1 MKIGKTFLLSHIGQ
15 TVLRYKQPQLI
26 HDWVI
31 HSVLLFVF
39 IIAALPAYNQA
50 AYYQFSQSTGTP
62 DPQPGTGVTALVAA
76 ASADGVSAVNNIGF
90 SLSYAGVTYTQFS
103 ASANG
108 LLRLGSTAV
117 TNESVNNITSGT
129 NIPKIMGFWD
139 DMATGTSA
147 SGAGVRTWLSGTA
160 PARKRV
166 IDFKLASDDLTTS
179 AYDFHFQIWIRESS
193 GIIEMVYGAGA
204 AAGKSASIGLGGA
217 SATDFL
223 SVTPGGPATTS
234 KLVANNTVTANPGS
248 VTKYT
253 YTPPAP
259 LTGLKT
265 VGTGMDYPTLK
276 DAVAVLNW
284 VGVGT
289 GGVTF
294 SILGGH
300 TETVAAGSTTP
311 NPDVPAGLF
320 ITATGTASNPIA
332 IQWNGSGVKPVFKA
346 GAGIGNFDFVIG
358 IGGGSY
364 ITLDGLNIQED
375 NTNNTT
381 DAKRAEIGIGLFKK
395 QYNTSLGNIGC
406 SNITIKNCMITLTR
420 EINAFGNYAY
430 CLDNYFSAGIK
441 ASAFTYTHQGAT
453 NFFEGGNPNGGIK
466 SQNDVHR
473 NCVIIGNTIDNC
485 SFGIV
490 FEDRWAESGGNVF
503 AGAGN
508 IIGQTG
514 AGNTITN
521 WGLKPGSTENYS
533 SADSDMGRV
542 VAGIAMGGQKD
553 YTIEHNTVSTGNTNN
568 VGTGNNIVSYCGILA
583 GTGADGN
590 SWPQHAAGFFAK
602 INHNTITDIDLTTGT
617 VDHGKSAYGISF
629 AQFSDDVT
637 NAGLSSKYASGNV
650 EIKFNT
656 ISGLI
661 TKRGD
666 CHAISCKYYYEAF
679 KRYLTYNDRTGG
691 FQTNGTVDISNNT
704 IKSLTHLTN
713 ASNDAY
719 GHGVLSAIYWMN
731 GQNTLHIQ
739 NNTIGGAGVDGL
751 VRGATTKAYIAR
763 NLTGTRIIYAN
774 AHYNN
779 KVTRVLV
786 LIKNNSITNA
796 DVLTSAAPAAAD
808 DWGVGFSGIFVDNG
822 ALTNEVDGNTITDC
836 NVANGARDP
845 DAETQLAF
853 IYVKGRPKSG
863 VSTVKIHDNT
873 IQNNTRTGYRYYA
886 TNGGAIAHTTC
897 ILANYDASGQVKNIY
912 NNLIDNITATAINST
927 NSHLYYTCL
936 TGIRVKGN
944 GNVNTSVYNIYGNT
958 IKNLGGDTY
967 SYAQTYSNT
976 SDVNYSYGFNTVG
989 INVTRYHRLYVYSNS
1004 ICNLSTT
1011 STGFTSD
1018 QNYMNGVVGIMY
1030 GNDQAEVLPYSSQAD
1045 PKAAVYNNF
1054 IGQLSAPAMRGRTA
1068 VVGAYQWGINRFK
1081 LFAHNT
1087 IVLGGLTGTAT
1098 GRLSSTTTGAFG
1110 VSGFITYDYW
1120 RDNKTYK
1127 SGFVNNVISINADCK
1142 GTGMGT
1148 AWRHIEL
1155 SGVKKA
1161 WRGIATYSTGNVY
1174 FVNNDPNNYIYGQGQ
1189 NFNTS
1194 GGVRNCYGYGSSVTT
1209 NATYNLVNDNA
1220 LPNNFNQLCGKYK
1233 SFMGGR
1239 EKGSFIDL
1247 DMANN
1252 MLALPFTGT
1261 GGCEA
1266 EMKISNSANSYVY
1279 RGVRLSAPTYYN
1291 IGTDFYGASR
1301 GTSNVTAG
1309 AHENNGNISGPVVQL
1324 INFEYDPI
1332 CDGVCTGSK
1341 SITATITPP
1350 TGKTIAT
1357 ATGKTPRLYFRRI
1370 QNASAISAAQSD
1382 NNVMVNAV
1390 NNTATGTEGWRWV
1403 EASSV
1408 SGNDYTFN
1416 VNEALLKNTIVTTP
1430 TYTIEYFLIAET
1442 SDGTICNWSSGDL
1455 SANCPATV
1463 DLFSIAGA
1471 ATVPADDDG
1480 DTGITENSVDDTY
1493 TVYTGSSI
1501 TKEIEF
1507 VNNGT
1512 TYTTNLTTPLAVCT
1526 GDEIKLNGLF
1536 TSASGDPF
1544 NDGCVEYKLE
1554 VADNNTFSS
1563 GLQSFTQSSAEFTYT
1578 MAAAGTKY
1586 FRVWLHCGGTNVT
1599 NANTVYVSATASNM
1613 PVNTTTAV
1621 PLNSCVGVSQ
1631 NITVSSSTPTVAKYY
1646 WVANKHGKLYSNS
1659 PTSTTATSQ
1668 VRAVNPADTS
1678 EAGTWHTYVT
1688 LATGAN
1694 LVDLGV
1700 KAADYYD
1707 GSAYVVNGGD
1717 VDTTKGMA
1725 FHANSMVKL
1734 NSISVLDDP
1743 NDGVGTAGFKLS
1755 LYSKSG
1761 VLLYSTAAQSTTD
1774 GQLKQIALTN
1784 WYVPPGDYMIVMGA
1798 SVAGT
1803 EPTGGLAIV
1812 GASLPIGIPNTSTS
1826 GLDILGG
1833 INDLNFESLDNSAN
1847 HYFFDWDVTILCTS
1861 NDVPFE
1867 YMVNP
1872 ASCCAIPAPDVALIS
1887 TNSFAPNLEY
1897 SKCTNITG
1905 TWIYY
1910 FDPADPTKL
1919 LCAVNPNGNTWNP
1932 SAVNLYNTG
1941 TSSDTA
1947 HLVTDGSGSA
1957 SELMPYL
1964 LQLENADV
1972 LTVNGGV
1979 KIRFFYPAAQKAII
1993 DAYVSKTWFAYGAD
2007 KQGILDVLSPNGLS
2021 GKTTLTPSAT
2031 GTENGVPYVE
2041 FHNITTFSTSFGFL
2055 GTNCSAAGQVTETD
2069 NSCFV
2074 DDSIVKGGDDAT
2086 LTASG
2091 GSSYLWDDA
2100 STSAIRSVA
2109 PLGNTTYTVTI
2120 TDENG
2125 CTDTISTSITVVSAP
2140 TASVVSTDNSC
2151 AANDGKVL
2159 SGASA
2164 TLTAGG
2170 GGTYTWDD
2178 ASTAAV
2184 RVVNP
2189 LTSTTYTVTVSDAN
2203 GCTDTISSTVT
2214 VVSPPVASIVE
2225 TDNSCNAN
2233 DSKVLS
2239 GAAATLTATGG
2250 GTYLWDDAST
2260 SAVRNVNPTV
2270 TTSYFVTVTDV
2281 NGCTIEKG
2289 KTITIVSAPSVS
2301 IAQADNSCTSND
2313 GKILSG
2319 ASVTLTAS
2327 GGTFYTWDNA
2337 STSPSRSVNPV
2348 VTTTYTVT
2356 LTDLNGCTATSSSTV
2371 TIVTPPTGT
2380 ITAADNSCLAND
2392 ETIAVGGSATLTA
2405 SGGSSYTWDNA
2416 STAAIRVVSPT
2427 STTTFTVTVTDANG
2441 CTATANKAI
2450 TVVTSCGV
2458 MVAAKVF
2465 LGAIYDDGLMLMDD
2479 QLRSAGLIPLT
2490 QPYGGSEYP
2499 DFAYTGTETTTTAV
2513 LSSTNNNAIVD
2524 WVLVEVRDSINPV
2537 NILARKAALLQRDG
2551 DIVDVDGTS
2560 PLLFAGLSADHY
2572 YVAVRHRNHL
2582 GVMTQN
2588 AVALSLMSATI
2599 DFTLASTPNY
2609 QLSGITG
2616 SPYAQQARGGGKRA
2630 LWPGNMASV
2639 MNSGDVIIYQGPNAD
2654 VDETYFRVLLDM
2666 SNVLFLPNYIVPNVY
2681 ERTDANMDGMVIYQ
2695 GSNSDSETVFFTILL
2710 HPANDP
2716 LYLLNHTVYE
2726 QIPK

>member
-1 MKIGKTFLLSHIGQ
+1 MKISETFLLSHLSQ
-15 TVLRYKQPQLI
+15 TVLRCKLPQLI

-31 HSVLLFVF
+31 HSVLMVVF
-39 IIAALPAYNQA
+39 ILITLPAYSQA

-62 DPQPGTGVTALVAA
+62 DPQPGTGVTALVGA

-90 SLSYAGVTYTQFS
+90 NLSYAGVTYTQFS

-117 TNESVNNITSGT
+117 TNESVNNITSAT
-129 NIPKIMGFWD
+129 NLPKIMGFWE

-147 SGAGVRTWLSGTA
+147 SGAGVRTWLSGSA

-166 IDFKLASDDLTTS
+166 IDYKLASDDLTTS
-179 AYDFHFQIWIRESS
+179 AYDFHFQIWIHETS

-248 VTKYT
+248 GTKYT

-265 VGTGMDYPTLK
+265 VGTGLDYPTLK

-284 VGVGT
+284 VGVGS

-294 SILGGH
+294 AISGGH
-300 TETVAAGSTTP
+300 TETVAAGSLTP
-311 NPDVPAGLF
+311 NPDMPAGLC
-320 ITATGTASNPIA
+320 ITANGTAANPI
-332 IQWNGSGVKPVFKA
+332 IIKWNGVGAKPIFKA
-346 GAGIGNFDFVIG
+346 GTGIGNFDFVIG
-358 IGGGSY
+358 ICGSDY
-364 ITLDGLNIQED
+364 ITLDGLEIQED
-375 NTNNTT
+375 NVLNTT
-381 DAKRAEIGIGLFKK
+381 NAKRAEIGIGLFKRL
-395 QYNTSLGNIGC
+395 YNTTLGNDGC
-406 SNITIKNCMITLTR
+406 GNVTIKNCKITLTR
-420 EINAFGNYAY
+420 DPNAIGNYAY
-430 CLDNYFSAGIK
+430 CQDNYFSAGIK
-441 ASAFTYTHQGAT
+441 ASAFTSTHQGAT

-466 SQNDVHR
+466 TQNDVHR

-485 SFGIV
+485 TFGIT
-490 FEDRWAESGGNVF
+490 FADRWAEISGNVY

-508 IIGQTG
+508 IIGQLG

-521 WGLKPGSTENYS
+521 WGLKAGSAIDYGIAE
-533 SADSDMGRV
+533 SDMGRV
-542 VAGIAMGGQKD
+542 VAGIAIGGQKD
-553 YTIEHNTVSTGNTNN
+553 YTIEYNTVTTCGTN
-568 VGTGNNIVSYCGILA
+568 TGNNDVGPISYCGILA
-583 GTGADGN
+583 GTGSDGN
-590 SWPQHAAGFFAK
+590 NWPHFAAGFFAK
-602 INHNTITDIDLTTGT
+602 INHNTVSGIDLLAGT
-617 VDHGKSAYGISF
+617 NVSKAAYGISF
-629 AQFSDDVT
+629 AQFADHVT
-637 NAGLSSKYASGNV
+637 NTNFTSRPATGNV
-650 EIKFNT
+650 EITFND
-656 ISGLI
+656 ISGL
-661 TKRGD
+661 KVNRGD
-666 CHAISCKYYYEAF
+666 CHGISCKYFYEYWRHAV
-679 KRYLTYNDRTGG
+679 YTDDRTGG
-691 FQTNGTVDISNNT
+691 FQSNATVTISNNT
-704 IKSLTHLTN
+704 IKSLTKQTGN
-713 ASNDAY
+713 SNDWAY
-719 GHGVLSAIYWMN
+719 DGIFSAIYWMH
-731 GQNTLHIQ
+731 GQNNLYIE
-739 NNTIGGAGVDGL
+739 NNTIGGAGADGL
-751 VRGATTKAYIAR
+751 VRGKSTHAFLAR
-763 NLTGTRIIYAN
+763 NLAGSRMIWAN
-774 AHYNN
+774 AHFPRGTRSLVQVNN
-779 KVTRVLV
+779 NT
-786 LIKNNSITNA
+786 ITNVDQIGNPAMPVA
-796 DVLTSAAPAAAD
+796 DNWS
-808 DWGVGFSGIFVDNG
+808 VGFSGIFVDNG
-822 ALTNEVDGNTITDC
+822 GLINNIQGNTITGCDIGS
-836 NVANGARDP
+836 GARNSGYEE
-845 DAETQLAF
+845 ALALIF
-853 IYVKGRPKSG
+853 VNGKPRAGL
-863 VSTVKIHDNT
+863 STVNVSA
-873 IQNNTRTGYRYYA
+873 NNLLNNSRTTYKYCY
-886 TNGGAIAHTTC
+886 TNHGAPSFTAGIYSKY
-897 ILANYDASGQVKNIY
+897 NASGQIKNIY
-912 NNLIDNITATAINST
+912 NNVIDGLTGVAINST
-927 NSHLYYTCL
+927 NSHAYWARIE
-936 TGIRVKGN
+936 GIKVLSAGN
-944 GNVNTSVYNIYGNT
+944 RNTTLVNIYGNS

-967 SYAQTYSNT
+967 SYNWTPSSN
-976 SDVNYSYGFNTVG
+976 SYNNYYLAFNTIG
-989 INVTRYHRLYVYSNS
+989 INATRYHRLRIYKNS
-1004 ICNLSTT
+1004 VCNLSTT
-1011 STGFTSD
+1011 STGYPTD
-1018 QNYMNGVVGIMY
+1018 QNFAQGVVGIIY
-1030 GNDQAEVLPYSSQAD
+1030 GSDQGEVAPYTSLVD
-1045 PKAAVYNNF
+1045 PKMAVYDNF
-1054 IGQLSAPAMRGRTA
+1054 VGQLSAPVIRSRLA
-1068 VVGAYQWGINRFK
+1068 VVGLFQWGPNGERVT
-1081 LFAHNT
+1081 AHNT
-1087 IVLGGLTGTAT
+1087 VVLGSPTGAAL
-1098 GRLSSTTTGAFG
+1098 GRLSSTTAGAFG
-1110 VSGFITYDYW
+1110 VTGFLNVDYYLN
-1120 RDNKTYK
+1120 NKTAE
-1127 SGFVNNVISINADCK
+1127 VTWANNIISINADCK

-1148 AWRHIEL
+1148 AWRHQAL
-1155 SGVKKA
+1155 SGIKKM
-1161 WRGIATYSTGNVY
+1161 WPSISTYSTGNVY
-1174 FVNNDPNNYIYGQGQ
+1174 FVNDDANNYIYGQGL
-1189 NFNTS
+1189 NFNTT
-1194 GGVRNCYGYGSSVTT
+1194 GGVRNCYGYGPSVTT
-1209 NATYNLVNDNA
+1209 NATYNMVNDNVA
-1220 LPNNFNQLCGKYK
+1220 PKNFNDICGKYK

-1239 EKGSFIDL
+1239 EKGSFLDL
-1247 DMANN
+1247 SPGNV
-1252 MLALPFTGT
+1252 MLPLPFTNT

-1266 EMKISNSANSYVY
+1266 EIKISNGANSYVA
-1279 RGVRLSAPTYYN
+1279 SAKRMLAPFN
-1291 IGTDFYGASR
+1291 IDTDFYNTARGA
-1301 GTSNVTAG
+1301 TTVTAG
-1309 AHENNGNISGPVVQL
+1309 AHENNASISGPVVNL
-1324 INFEYDPI
+1324 INFAYEPV
-1332 CDGVCTGSK
+1332 CNGVCPGNKT
-1341 SITATITPP
+1341 IDVTITPP

-1357 ATGKTPRLYFRRI
+1357 VANKVPRLYFRRI
-1370 QNASAISAAQSD
+1370 QNASAITAAQSD
-1382 NNVMVNAV
+1382 NNVMVNAA
-1390 NNTATGTEGWRWV
+1390 NNTAIGTEGWRWV
-1403 EASSV
+1403 EANTV
-1408 SGNDYTFN
+1408 AGEVYTFTI
-1416 VNEALLKNTIVTTP
+1416 NEALLKSTIVTTP
-1430 TYTIEYFLIAET
+1430 SYTIEYFVIAET
-1442 SDGTICNWSSGDL
+1442 SDGTVCNWSSGDF
-1455 SANCPATV
+1455 STFCPATV
-1463 DLFSIAGA
+1463 DLFSISGA
-1471 ATVPADDDG
+1471 TTVPTDDDG
-1480 DTGITENSVDDTY
+1480 DAAIDLNSVDDTY
-1493 TVYTGSSI
+1493 SVYAGASL
-1501 TKEIEF
+1501 TKKIQLI
-1507 VNNGT
+1507 NDG
-1512 TYTTNLTTPLAVCT
+1512 LAAKTANMAAAFPVCT
-1526 GDEIKLNGLF
+1526 GDEISLNGQYSVTATGQLF
-1536 TSASGDPF
+1536 DP
-1544 NDGCVEYKLE
+1544 GCISYKME
-1554 VADNNTFSS
+1554 VADNATFTL
-1563 GLQSFTQSSAEFTYT
+1563 GLQSFIQSDSAFTYT
-1578 MAAAGTKY
+1578 MATAGTKY
-1586 FRVWLHCGGTNVT
+1586 FRIWLNCGGTNVLNT
-1599 NANTVYVSATASNM
+1599 NTTYVFVTASDM
-1613 PVNTTTAV
+1613 PVNTTVIPTQ
-1621 PLNSCVGVSQ
+1621 NSCVGVAQ
-1631 NITVSSSTPTVAKYY
+1631 NLTVTSSTPTVNKYY

-1688 LATGAN
+1688 LAAGAT
-1694 LVDLGV
+1694 LTDQGI

-1707 GSAYVVNGGD
+1707 GSAYVVNGSD

-1725 FHANSMVKL
+1725 FHVNSFVKL

-1743 NDGVGTAGFKLS
+1743 NDGIGSAGFKLS
-1755 LYSKSG
+1755 LYSSTG

-1774 GQLKQIALTN
+1774 GQLKQITLTN
-1784 WYVPPGDYMIVMGA
+1784 WYIPPGDYMIVMGA
-1798 SVAGT
+1798 STAGV

-1812 GASLPIGIPNTSTS
+1812 DASLPLGIPNTSTS

-1847 HYFFDWDVTILCTS
+1847 NYFFDWDVTILCTS
-1861 NDVPFE
+1861 NDMPFE
-1867 YMVNP
+1867 YIVNP
-1872 ASCCAIPAPDVALIS
+1872 ASCCALPAPDVALIS
-1887 TNSFAPNLEY
+1887 NNTFAPNLEF
-1897 SKCTNITG
+1897 SKCANITG

-1919 LCAVNPNGNTWNP
+1919 LCAVNPNGNPWNP

-1947 HLVTDGSGSA
+1947 HLRTDGSGSA

-1979 KIRFFYPAAQKAII
+1979 KIRFFYPAAQKTII

-2021 GKTTLTPSAT
+2021 GKTPLTPSAT

-2055 GTNCSAAGQVTETD
+2055 GTNCSAAGQVTEAD
-2069 NSCFV
+2069 NSCTI
-2074 DDSIVKGGDDAT
+2074 DDSIIKGGDDAT

-2091 GSSYLWDDA
+2091 GSTYLWDDG

-2140 TASVVSTDNSC
+2140 TASVVITDNSC
-2151 AANDGKVL
+2151 AVNDGKVL
-2159 SGASA
+2159 SGATA

-2189 LTSTTYTVTVSDAN
+2189 LASTTYTLTVSDAN

-2233 DSKVLS
+2233 DSKILS

-2250 GTYLWDDAST
+2250 GTYLWEDAST
-2260 SAVRNVNPTV
+2260 SAVRNVNPTA

-2289 KTITIVSAPSVS
+2289 KTITIVSAPAVS
-2301 IAQADNSCTSND
+2301 IAPTDNSCASND

-2337 STSPSRSVNPV
+2337 STSPSRNVNPL

-2427 STTTFTVTVTDANG
+2427 TTTTFTVTVTDANG
-2441 CTATANKAI
+2441 CTATTNKAI

-2465 LGAIYDDGLMLMDD
+2465 LGAIYDEGLMLMDD

-2490 QPYGGSEYP
+2490 QPYGGAEYP
-2499 DFAYTGTETTTTAV
+2499 DFAYTGTETTTTAA

-2524 WVLVEVRDSINPV
+2524 WVLVEIRDSVNPV

-2588 AVALSLMSATI
+2588 AVALSLMSTTI

-2616 SPYAQQARGGGKRA
+2616 SAHAQQARSGGKRA
-2630 LWPGNMASV
+2630 LWPGNMGSV
-2639 MNSGDVIIYQGPNAD
+2639 MNSGDVIIYQGPNSD
-2654 VDETYFRVLLDM
+2654 VDETYFRVLLDG
-2666 SNVLFLPNYIVPNVY
+2666 NNTLFLPNYIVPHVY
-2681 ERTDANMDGMVIYQ
+2681 ERTDANMDGMIIYQ
-2695 GSNSDSETVFFTILL
+2695 GSSSDSETVFFTILS

-2716 LYLLNHTVYE
+2716 LYLLNHKVYE

>member
-1 MKIGKTFLLSHIGQ
+1 MKIGKTFLRSQSGRVTLCHNM
-15 TVLRYKQPQLI
+15 PQLI
-26 HDWVI
+26 HDLLI
-31 HSVLLFVF
+31 HGVLVFVLVLV
-39 IIAALPAYNQA
+39 ASPAFAQA
-50 AYYQFSQSTGTP
+50 AYYQFSQSTGAL
-62 DPQPGTGVTALVAA
+62 DPQPGTGVTALVGA

-90 SLSYAGVTYTQFS
+90 SLNYAGVTYTQFS

-117 TNESVNNITSGT
+117 TAESVNNITSVT
-129 NIPKIMGFWD
+129 NFPKIMGFWD

-160 PARKRV
+160 PNRKRV
-166 IDFKLASDDLTTS
+166 IDFKLASNDLTTS
-179 AYDFHFQIWIRESS
+179 AYDFQFQIWIHETS
-193 GIIEMVYGAGA
+193 GTIEMLYGAGA
-204 AAGKSASIGLGGA
+204 GSGKSASIGLGGV
-217 SATDFL
+217 SATEFL
-223 SVTPGGPATTS
+223 SITPGGPATTS
-234 KLVANNTVTANPGS
+234 SLVANNTIAANPGAG
-248 VTKYT
+248 TKYT
-253 YTPPAP
+253 FAPPAP

-265 VGTGMDYPTLK
+265 VGTGMDYPSLK

-300 TETVAAGSTTP
+300 TETVASGSTTP

-320 ITATGTASNPIA
+320 ITATGTASNPIV
-332 IQWNGSGVKPVFKA
+332 IQWNGSGAKPVFKA

-406 SNITIKNCMITLTR
+406 SNITVKNCMITLTR
-420 EINAFGNYAY
+420 DPNAYGNYAY
-430 CLDNYFSAGIK
+430 CQDQYFSAGIK

-490 FEDRWAESGGNVF
+490 FADRWAESGGNVF
-503 AGAGN
+503 AGSGN

-521 WGLKPGSTENYS
+521 WGLKPGTTELYS
-533 SADSDMGRV
+533 NTDSDMGRV
-542 VAGIAMGGQKD
+542 IAGIAIGAQKD
-553 YTIEHNTVSTGNTNN
+553 YTIEYNTISTC
-568 VGTGNNIVSYCGILA
+568 GTSSISQANGPQSYCGILA

-602 INHNTITDIDLTTGT
+602 INHNAVSGIDLTTGT
-617 VDHGKSAYGISF
+617 VDNTKGAYGISF
-629 AQFSDDVT
+629 SQFSDDVT
-637 NAGLSSKYASGNV
+637 NVGLSSKYANGNV
-650 EIKFNT
+650 EIKYNT
-656 ISGLI
+656 ITGLT

-666 CHAISCKYYYEAF
+666 CHGISCKYYYEAW
-679 KRYLTYNDRTGG
+679 KRYFTYNDRTGG
-691 FQTNGTVDISNNT
+691 FQTNGNIDISNNI
-704 IKSLTHLTN
+704 IKGLTFLTN
-713 ASNDAY
+713 ASNDY
-719 GHGVLSAIYWMN
+719 DVHGVLSAIYWMH
-731 GQNTLHIQ
+731 GQNTLYIQ
-739 NNTIGGAGVDGL
+739 NNTIGGAGADGL
-751 VRGATTKAYIAR
+751 VRGATSKAYIAR
-763 NLTGTRIIYAN
+763 QRSGTRIIYAN
-774 AHYNN
+774 AFYNN
-779 KVTRVLV
+779 KVTRNLV

-796 DVLTSAAPAAAD
+796 DVLTSASTPAAD
-808 DWGVGFSGIFVDNG
+808 DWGVGFSAIFIDNG
-822 ALTNEVDGNTITDC
+822 ALTNEVDGNTITEC
-836 NVANGARDP
+836 NVANGARA
-845 DAETQLAF
+845 AESESQLAF

-886 TNGGAIAHTTC
+886 TNYSANAHTTC

-912 NNLIDNITATAINST
+912 NNLIDNITGVAINST
-927 NSHLYYTCL
+927 NSHLYYASI
-936 TGIRVKGN
+936 TGIRARGN
-944 GNVNTSVYNIYGNT
+944 SSVNTSVYNIYGNT

-967 SYAQTYSNT
+967 SYAQTYSNA
-976 SDVNYSYGFNTVG
+976 SDVNYSYGFNTIG
-989 INVTRYHRLYVYSNS
+989 INVTRYHRLYIHGNS

-1030 GNDQAEVLPYSSQAD
+1030 GNDIGEVAPFSSQAD
-1045 PKAAVYNNF
+1045 PKVAVYNNF
-1054 IGQLSAPAMRGRTA
+1054 IGQLTAPAMRGRTA
-1068 VVGAYQWGINRFK
+1068 IVGAYQWGTNRFK
-1081 LFAHNT
+1081 VFAHNT

-1110 VSGFITYDYW
+1110 VSGFINYDYW

-1127 SGFVNNVISINADCK
+1127 TGFVNNVISINADCK

-1161 WRGIATYSTGNVY
+1161 WRGIGTYSSGNVY
-1174 FVNNDPNNYIYGQGQ
+1174 YVNDDANNYIYGQGQ

-1209 NATYNLVNDNA
+1209 NPTHNLVNDNA

-1261 GGCEA
+1261 GGCA
-1266 EMKISNSANSYVY
+1266 DEMKISNAANSYVY
-1279 RGVRLSAPTYYN
+1279 RGVRLSAPKYYN
-1291 IGTDFYGASR
+1291 IDTDFYGAAR

-1341 SITATITPP
+1341 TITATITPP

-1382 NNVMVNAV
+1382 NNVMVSAV
-1390 NNTATGTEGWRWV
+1390 NNTAAGTEGWRWV

-1408 SGNDYTFN
+1408 SGNDYTFT
-1416 VNEALLKNTIVTTP
+1416 VNEALLRNTIVTTP

-1442 SDGTICNWSSGDL
+1442 SDGTVCNWSSGDL

-1480 DTGITENSVDDTY
+1480 DTAMDENSVDDRY

-1501 TKEIEF
+1501 TKELEF
-1507 VNNGT
+1507 VNNGI
-1512 TYTTNLTTPLAVCT
+1512 TYTSNLTTPLAVCT

-1536 TSASGDPF
+1536 TVAGEEF
-1544 NDGCVEYKLE
+1544 NEGCVEYKLE
-1554 VADNNTFSS
+1554 VADNNTFST
-1563 GLQSFTQSSAEFTYT
+1563 GLQSFTQSSPDFSYI

-1586 FRVWLHCGGTNVT
+1586 FRIWLHCGGTNVT

-1613 PVNTTTAV
+1613 PVNTTVADD
-1621 PLNSCVGVSQ
+1621 LNSCVGVSQ
-1631 NITVSSSTPTVAKYY
+1631 NVTVSSSTPTVAKYY

-1688 LATGAN
+1688 LATGAS
-1694 LVDLGV
+1694 LTDLGV
-1700 KAADYYD
+1700 KAADHYD

-1725 FHANSMVKL
+1725 FHTNSMIKL

-1743 NDGVGTAGFKLS
+1743 SDGVGTAGFKLS
-1755 LYSKSG
+1755 LYSKTG

-1784 WYVPPGDYMIVMGA
+1784 WYIPPGDYMIVMGA
-1798 SVAGT
+1798 STAGV

-1847 HYFFDWDVTILCTS
+1847 NYFFDWDVTILCTS

-1872 ASCCAIPAPDVALIS
+1872 ASCCAMPAPDVALIS
-1887 TNSFAPNLEY
+1887 NNTFASNLEY

-1905 TWIYY
+1905 NWIYY
-1910 FDPADPTKL
+1910 FDPADPSKL
-1919 LCAVNPNGNTWNP
+1919 LCAVDPNGNPWNP
-1932 SAVNLYNTG
+1932 SAVNLFNTG

-1947 HLVTDGSGSA
+1947 HLRTDGSGSA
-1957 SELMPYL
+1957 SELMPYI

-1979 KIRFFYPAAQKAII
+1979 KIRFFYPAAQKTII
-1993 DAYVSKTWFAYGAD
+1993 DAYVSKTWFSYGSD

-2021 GKTTLTPSAT
+2021 GKISLTPSAT
-2031 GTENGVPYVE
+2031 GSENGVPYVE

-2069 NSCFV
+2069 LSCTV
-2074 DDSIVKGGDDAT
+2074 DDSTIKGGDEAT

-2091 GSSYLWDDA
+2091 GAAYLWEDG
-2100 STSAIRSVA
+2100 STLAIRAVT
-2109 PLGNTTYTVTI
+2109 PLVNTTYTVTI

-2125 CTDTISTSITVVSAP
+2125 CTDTISTEITVVAGP
-2140 TASVVSTDNSC
+2140 TAAIVTTDNSC
-2151 AANDGKVL
+2151 APNDAKVL
-2159 SGASA
+2159 SGDAA
-2164 TLTAGG
+2164 TLTASGG
-2170 GGTYTWDD
+2170 DTYTWDD

-2189 LTSTTYTVTVSDAN
+2189 LVSTSYTVTVSDAN

-2214 VVSPPVASIVE
+2214 VVSPPSASIVE
-2225 TDNSCNAN
+2225 TDNSCAAN

-2239 GAAATLTATGG
+2239 GAAATLTASGG

-2260 SAVRNVNPTV
+2260 SAVRNVNPAIS
-2270 TTSYFVTVTDV
+2270 TTYFVTVTDV
-2281 NGCTIEKG
+2281 NGCTIEKL
-2289 KTITIVSAPSVS
+2289 KTVTVITAPTAS
-2301 IAQADNSCTSND
+2301 ITETDNSCTNND

-2319 ASVTLTAS
+2319 ATATLMAS
-2327 GGTFYTWDNA
+2327 GGTFYLWDNA
-2337 STSPSRSVNPV
+2337 STSPSRNVNPL
-2348 VTTTYTVT
+2348 TTSTYTVT
-2356 LTDLNGCTATSSSTV
+2356 VTDLNGCMASSSTTV
-2371 TIVTPPTGT
+2371 TIVTLPTGT
-2380 ITAADNSCLAND
+2380 VSSADNSCFAND
-2392 ETIAVGGSATLTA
+2392 EIIAVGGSATLTA
-2405 SGGSSYTWDNA
+2405 GGGSSYLWDNA
-2416 STAAIRVVSPT
+2416 STAAVRVVSPV

-2441 CTATANKAI
+2441 CTASANKII
-2450 TVVTSCGV
+2450 TVVSSCGV
-2458 MVAAKVF
+2458 SVAAKVF
-2465 LGAIYDDGLMLMDD
+2465 LGAVYDETAMLMDD
-2479 QLRSAGLIPLT
+2479 PLRAAGLIPLN

-2499 DFAYTGTETTTTAV
+2499 DFNYTGTETTTNLV
-2513 LSSTNNNAIVD
+2513 LNTTNHNAIVD
-2524 WVLVEVRDSINPV
+2524 WVLLEIRDSLNPV
-2537 NILARKAALLQRDG
+2537 TILARRAALLQRDG
-2551 DIVDVDGTS
+2551 DIVDVDGSS
-2560 PLLFAGLSADHY
+2560 PLFFTSIAEGNY

-2588 AVALSLMSATI
+2588 AVALSLSGPNI
-2599 DFTLASTPNY
+2599 DFTLATTPNY
-2609 QLSGITG
+2609 QLSGVLG
-2616 SPYAQQARGGGKRA
+2616 SPHAQRDRSGNKRS
-2630 LWPGNMASV
+2630 LWPGNTGSAS
-2639 MNSGDVIIYQGPNAD
+2639 NTGDVVIYQGPSSD
-2654 VDETYFRVLLDM
+2654 VDETYFRVLLDGNNIM
-2666 SNVLFLPNYIVPNVY
+2666 FLPNYIVPTRY
-2681 ERTDANMDGMVIYQ
+2681 ERTDANMDGMIIYQ
-2695 GSNSDSETVFFTILL
+2695 GSNSDPDMAFFTVLL
-2710 HPANDP
+2710 HPVN
-2716 LYLLNHTVYE
+2716 LSSLLNHKVYE

>member
-1 MKIGKTFLLSHIGQ
+1 MKIGETFLLSNQGRV
-15 TVLRYKQPQLI
+15 VLYHNMPQLI
-26 HDWVI
+26 HDLVI
-31 HSVLLFVF
+31 HGVLVFVLGML
-39 IIAALPAYNQA
+39 ALPAYTQA
-50 AYYQFSQSTGTP
+50 GYYQFSQSTGVLT
-62 DPQPGTGVTALVAA
+62 PQPGTGVTALVAA
-76 ASADGVSAVNNIGF
+76 ASADGASAVNNIGF
-90 SLSYAGVTYTQFS
+90 SLNYAGVTYTQFS

-108 LLRLGSTAV
+108 LLRLGSAAV
-117 TNESVNNITSGT
+117 TTESLNNITSAT
-129 NIPKIMGFWD
+129 NFPKIMGFWD
-139 DMATGTSA
+139 DMATGTSV
-147 SGAGVRTWLSGTA
+147 SGGGVKTWLSGTA

-166 IDFKLASDDLTTS
+166 IDFKLASDDLPAS
-179 AYDFHFQIWIRESS
+179 AYDFQFQIWIHETS
-193 GIIEMVYGAGA
+193 GIIEIVYGAGA
-204 AAGKSASIGLGGA
+204 ASGKSASIGLGGVSA
-217 SATDFL
+217 SDYL
-223 SVTPGGPATTS
+223 SITPGGPATS
-234 KLVANNTVTANPGS
+234 SNLVANNTITANPGS
-248 VTKYT
+248 GIKYT
-253 YTPPAP
+253 FAPPAP

-284 VGVGT
+284 VGVGS

-320 ITATGTASNPIA
+320 ITATGTASNPIV

-395 QYNTSLGNIGC
+395 QYNTSTGNIGC

-420 EINAFGNYAY
+420 EINTFGNYAY

-485 SFGIV
+485 SFGIL

-521 WGLKPGSTENYS
+521 WGLKPGSTENHS
-533 SADSDMGRV
+533 SNESDMGRV

-553 YTIEHNTVSTGNTNN
+553 YTIEYNTVSTGTTNN
-568 VGTGNNIVSYCGILA
+568 TGTASSIVSYCGILA

-590 SWPQHAAGFFAK
+590 HWPQHAAGFFAK

-617 VDHGKSAYGISF
+617 IDHGKSAYGISF

-661 TKRGD
+661 TKKGD

-704 IKSLTHLTN
+704 IKSLTQLTN

-719 GHGVLSAIYWMN
+719 AHGVLSAIYWMH

-739 NNTIGGAGVDGL
+739 HNTIGGAGVDGL

-774 AHYNN
+774 AYYNN
-779 KVTRVLV
+779 KVTRTLV

-822 ALTNEVDGNTITDC
+822 ALTNEIDGNTITGCD
-836 NVANGARDP
+836 VANGGRDV
-845 DAETQLAF
+845 DAESHLAF

-863 VSTVKIHDNT
+863 VSTIKIHHNT
-873 IQNNTRTGYRYYA
+873 IQNNTRTGYRYYSS
-886 TNGGAIAHTTC
+886 GYGANAHTVG
-897 ILANYDASGQVKNIY
+897 ILANYESSGQIKNIY
-912 NNLIDNITATAINST
+912 NNLIDNITGTAINST
-927 NSHLYYTCL
+927 NSHLYYAHIS
-936 TGIRVKGN
+936 GIRVRGK

-958 IKNLGGDTY
+958 IKNLSGDTY
-967 SYAQTYSNT
+967 SYNPAFSKT
-976 SDVNYSYGFNTVG
+976 SDNNYSYGFNTIG
-989 INVTRYHRLYVYSNS
+989 INATRYHRLYIHDNS
-1004 ICNLSTT
+1004 VCNLSTT
-1011 STGFTSD
+1011 STGYSSD

-1030 GNDQAEVLPYSSQAD
+1030 GNDIGEVLPYSTQAD

-1098 GRLSSTTTGAFG
+1098 GRLSSTTAGAFG

-1127 SGFVNNVISINADCK
+1127 SGFANNVISINADCK

-1174 FVNNDPNNYIYGQGQ
+1174 YVNDDPNNYVYGQGQ

-1209 NATYNLVNDNA
+1209 NATHNMVNDNA

-1239 EKGSFIDL
+1239 EKGSFLDL
-1247 DMANN
+1247 DMSNT

-1266 EMKISNSANSYVY
+1266 ELKISNSANSYVF

-1291 IGTDFYGASR
+1291 IDTDFYGTSR

-1382 NNVMVNAV
+1382 NNVMVNAA

-1408 SGNDYTFN
+1408 SGNDYTFA

-1471 ATVPADDDG
+1471 VTVPADDDG

-1507 VNNGT
+1507 ANNGV
-1512 TYTTNLTTPLAVCT
+1512 TYTSNLTTPLAVCT

-1536 TSASGDPF
+1536 TVGGEAF
-1544 NDGCVEYKLE
+1544 NEGCVEYKLE
-1554 VADNNTFSS
+1554 VADNNTFTT
-1563 GLQSFTQSSAEFTYT
+1563 GLQSFTQSSPEFSYN
-1578 MAAAGTKY
+1578 MATAGTKY
-1586 FRVWLHCGGTNVT
+1586 FRIWLHCGGTNVT

-1613 PVNTTTAV
+1613 PVNTTVTDD
-1621 PLNSCVGVSQ
+1621 LNSCVGVSQ

-1688 LATGAN
+1688 LAAGAN
-1694 LVDLGV
+1694 LTDLGV
-1700 KAADYYD
+1700 KAANYYD

-1717 VDTTKGMA
+1717 IDTTKGMA
-1725 FHANSMVKL
+1725 FHTNAMVKL
-1734 NSISVLDDP
+1734 NAISILDDP
-1743 NDGVGTAGFKLS
+1743 NDGIGSAGFKLS
-1755 LYSKSG
+1755 LYSKTG
-1761 VLLYSTAAQSTTD
+1761 VLLYSTTAQSTTD

-1784 WYVPPGDYMIVMGA
+1784 WYIPPGDYMIVMGA
-1798 SVAGT
+1798 STAGVD
-1803 EPTGGLAIV
+1803 PTGGLAIV
-1812 GASLPIGIPNTSTS
+1812 GASLPVGIPNTSTS

-1833 INDLNFESLDNSAN
+1833 INDLNFESVDNSTN
-1847 HYFFDWDVTILCTS
+1847 NYFFDWDVTILCTS

-1867 YMVNP
+1867 YIVNP
-1872 ASCCAIPAPDVALIS
+1872 ASCCAIPAPSVALIANN
-1887 TNSFAPNLEY
+1887 TFAPNLEF
-1897 SKCTNITG
+1897 SKCANVTG
-1905 TWIYY
+1905 SWVYY

-1919 LCAVNPNGNTWNP
+1919 LCAVEPNGNSWNP

-1947 HLVTDGSGSA
+1947 HLRTDGSGSA
-1957 SELMPYL
+1957 SEVMPYM

-1972 LTVNGGV
+1972 LTINGGV
-1979 KIRFFYPAAQKAII
+1979 KVRIFYPAAQKAII
-1993 DAYVSKTWFAYGAD
+1993 DAYVSKTWFTYGSD
-2007 KQGILDVLSPNGLS
+2007 KPGILDVLSPNGLS

-2041 FHNITTFSTSFGFL
+2041 FHNVTTFSNTFGFL
-2055 GTNCSAAGQVTETD
+2055 GTNCSAAGQVTEAD
-2069 NSCFV
+2069 NSCTV
-2074 DDSIVKGGDDAT
+2074 DDFIVKGGDEAT

-2091 GSSYLWDDA
+2091 GTSYLWEDG
-2100 STSAIRSVA
+2100 STLAIRSVT
-2109 PLGNTTYTVTI
+2109 PLANTTYTVTI

-2125 CTDTISTSITVVSAP
+2125 CTDTISAQITVVAGP
-2140 TASVVSTDNSC
+2140 TAAIVTTDNSC
-2151 AANDGKVL
+2151 TLNDAKIL
-2159 SGASA
+2159 SGDPA
-2164 TLTAGG
+2164 TLTASGG
-2170 GGTYTWDD
+2170 DTYTWDD

-2189 LTSTTYTVTVSDAN
+2189 LVSTSYTVTVSDTN

-2214 VVSPPVASIVE
+2214 VVSAPSASIVE
-2225 TDNSCNAN
+2225 TDNSCAAN

-2239 GAAATLTATGG
+2239 GAPATLTASGG

-2260 SAVRNVNPTV
+2260 SAVRNVNPTSS
-2270 TTSYFVTVTDV
+2270 TTYFVTVTDV
-2281 NGCTIEKG
+2281 NGCTIEKF
-2289 KTITIVSAPSVS
+2289 KSISVITAPTAS
-2301 IAQADNSCTSND
+2301 IATVDNSCTSND

-2319 ASVTLTAS
+2319 AAVTLTAS
-2327 GGTFYTWDNA
+2327 GGTFYLWDNS
-2337 STSPSRSVNPV
+2337 STSPSRNFIPV
-2348 VTTTYTVT
+2348 ATGSYTVT
-2356 LTDLNGCTATSSSTV
+2356 VTDLNGCMASSSTTV

-2380 ITAADNSCLAND
+2380 VSSADNSCLAND
-2392 ETIAVGGSATLTA
+2392 EIIAVGGSATLTA
-2405 SGGSSYTWDNA
+2405 SGGSSYLWDDV
-2416 STAAIRVVSPT
+2416 STNAIRIVSPT

-2441 CTATANKAI
+2441 CTAPASKTI
-2450 TVVTSCGV
+2450 TVVNSCGV
-2458 MVAAKVF
+2458 SVAAKVF
-2465 LGAIYDDGLMLMDD
+2465 LGAIYDETAMLMDD
-2479 QLRSAGLIPLT
+2479 PLRSAGLIPLT
-2490 QPYGGSEYP
+2490 QPYGGPAYP
-2499 DFAYTGTETTTTAV
+2499 DFAYMGTEITTNLV
-2513 LSSTNNNAIVD
+2513 LSATNQNAIVD
-2524 WVLVEVRDSINPV
+2524 WVLLEIRDSVNPV
-2537 NILARKAALLQRDG
+2537 IILARRAALLQRDG
-2551 DIVDVDGTS
+2551 DIVDVDGSS
-2560 PLLFAGLSADHY
+2560 PLFFTGIGEGNY

-2588 AVALSLMSATI
+2588 AVALSLSGPNI
-2599 DFTLASTPNY
+2599 DFTLATTPNY
-2609 QLSGITG
+2609 QLSGATG
-2616 SPYAQQARGGGKRA
+2616 SPHAQQNRAGGKRS
-2630 LWPGNMASV
+2630 LWPGNTSSV
-2639 MNSGDVIIYQGPNAD
+2639 TNTGDVIIYQGPNSD
-2654 VDETYFRVLLDM
+2654 VDETYFRVLLDG
-2666 SNVLFLPNYIVPNVY
+2666 SNLMFLPNYIVPGVY
-2681 ERTDANMDGMVIYQ
+2681 ERTDANMDGMIIYQ
-2695 GSNSDSETVFFTILL
+2695 GSNSDPDMAFFTVLL
-2710 HPANDP
+2710 HPVN
-2716 LYLLNHTVYE
+2716 LSSLLNHKVYE